1 MFTWTIS
8 RRYFEYIHAR
18 VLESSDL
25 AIRMKLQLE
34 RSDWNTN
41 TFTLYYQ
48 LGSEDV
54 VTLLNMLQYQNDTL
68 VMRNLFFS
76 LFQRDSNRIPR
87 VVRLGSS
94 SVYAVDAEMI
104 DYRDVAVAFLFASEC
119 LDPADE
125 RGVRSL
131 PRADLALLLRGEK
144 RD

>member
-68 VMRNLFFS
+68 VMRNLFFLS
-76 LFQRDSNRIPR
+76 LS
-87 VVRLGSS
+87 
-94 SVYAVDAEMI
+94 A
-104 DYRDVAVAFLFASEC
+104 
-119 LDPADE
+119 
-125 RGVRSL
+125 
-131 PRADLALLLRGEK
+131 
-144 RD
+144 